1 MSSWCSVNGS
11 IPSRPDMKHY
21 IDGKI
26 IVITGG
32 SSGFGLE
39 TARML
44 LEMGAKVAIT
54 GRNEERLQEAE
65 KDLGG
70 GENLLAIQADACVT
84 EDWKKLVT
92 AVTDRWDGID
102 VLVLNHGAA
111 VKIANMEEM
120 DDDSIQQVMDINIIS
135 VMKGA
140 REVIPV
146 MKKAG
151 KGHIVTITSG
161 CAYHSWAAWGAYTAA
176 KSGLVGLSKCLHL
189 EMSEWGGKATLFVPG
204 AARTN
209 FCVAAGIDT
218 DWQEGYPSAEDFAR
232 TLVNCIDVP
241 DNCFIQEARIWGTAQ
256 VPEMINPF

>member
-1 MSSWCSVNGS
+1 
-11 IPSRPDMKHY
+11 MKHY

-54 GRNEERLQEAE
+54 GRNTQRLKKAE
-65 KDLGG
+65 SDLGVKD
-70 GENLLAIQADACVT
+70 NLLAIQSDACVT
-84 EDWKKLVT
+84 GDWKNLVGE
-92 AVTDRWDGID
+92 VTDRWSTID
-102 VLVLNHGAA
+102 VLLLNHGAGI
-111 VKIANMEEM
+111 KLANIEEM
-120 DDDSIQQVMDINIIS
+120 DDDSIQKVMDVNIIS

-151 KGHIVTITSG
+151 KGHILTVASS
-161 CAYHSWAAWGAYTAA
+161 CAYHSWPTFGVYTAA
-176 KSGLVGLSKCLHL
+176 KSGLVGFTKCLHV
-189 EMSEWGGKATLFVPG
+189 EMGEWGGKATMFVPG

-209 FCVAAGIDT
+209 FCDAAGIDS
-218 DWQEGYPSAEDFAR
+218 DWMEAYPNAEEFAR
-232 TLVNCIDVP
+232 SLVHCIDVP
-241 DNCFIQEARIWGTAQ
+241 DNCFIQETRIWGTAQ
-256 VPEMINPF
+256 VPGMVNPF